1 MTLHLQTLLRSPAVP
16 LLAGLWCGVA
26 WGAGL
31 HGQGDGRDVPALAQ
45 DQPTVAGTSDPSVP
59 WGGAAAPRWAAQAWA
74 AGGWAL
80 LDRGDARGAQQ
91 AFTAAVEVAPHEAV
105 YWVGLGLSW
114 HRARR
119 DGQALPALEHA
130 LVLDPHVGQAH
141 KLLGDILERQGDVR
155 GALTHF
161 ELALLQ
167 DPADLEVKERL
178 PGLRRAAQFEGTL
191 SRLFNQ
197 HFVVAYQGIQNR
209 ATALQVAQQLDR
221 TAEQVGRLFDYM
233 PQDSFVVILY
243 PREQFRSVT
252 GSPRWAG
259 GFFDGRLHLPV
270 ESLVD
275 QPQAWQALLA
285 HEYAHAV
292 VHRLSAGQAPTWLQ
306 EGLALY
312 CEDPS
317 GSAPPPS
324 RLADE
329 TELRQTQNQFQGESP
344 RAAAQAYAESAQTVR
359 ALIKKHGLEKIRRLL
374 RVLAEAPSFEEAF
387 ASVLGE
393 PFRGV
398 AGGPVPTGSRPGG
411 GAAGGHAG

>member
-1 MTLHLQTLLRSPAVP
+1 M
-16 LLAGLWCGVA
+16 
-26 WGAGL
+26 
-31 HGQGDGRDVPALAQ
+31 
-45 DQPTVAGTSDPSVP
+45 
-59 WGGAAAPRWAAQAWA
+59 APRWAAQAWA
-74 AGGWAL
+74 AGGWTL

-91 AFTAAVEVAPHEAV
+91 AFEAASELVPREAV

-161 ELALLQ
+161 EFALLQ
-167 DPADLEVKERL
+167 DPADLEIKERL

-209 ATALQVAQQLDR
+209 AIALQVAQQLDR
-221 TAEQVGRLFDYM
+221 TAEQVGRLFDYV

-243 PREQFRSVT
+243 PREQFRAVT

-275 QPQAWQALLA
+275 QPPGWQALLA

-317 GSAPPPS
+317 GSTPLPS

-329 TELRQTQNQFQGESP
+329 AELRQAQNHFLGESP
-344 RAAAQAYAESAQTVR
+344 RVAAQAYAESAQTVR

-374 RVLAEAPSFEEAF
+374 RALADAPSFEAAF

-393 PFRGV
+393 PFQGA

-411 GAAGGHAG
+411 RTVGGHAG